1 MKRFGIAGLMA
12 LILLFAGAL
21 GAARQ
26 GIALLASAT
35 FAIAAL
41 LLGTAIL
48 GTVAREGVSRMRW
61 LGFAVFGWIYL
72 GMTFGPLPN
81 GNGVTIP
88 PLPTL
93 LLEKPLRDSAN
104 SFVNATAKPGVAPS
118 KTDPGM
124 TYPMSNFSCFSN
136 TRDSGPRPEP
146 FFVAGTTF
154 QVPVVPASTASPGA
168 GSAATP
174 AMTIAY
180 TPPVIDSLHL
190 RRILH
195 SIAAI
200 ACGLIGAG
208 IGWGFAAGP
217 RARAGS

>member
-1 MKRFGIAGLMA
+1 
-12 LILLFAGAL
+12 
-21 GAARQ
+21 
-26 GIALLASAT
+26 
-35 FAIAAL
+35 
-41 LLGTAIL
+41 
-48 GTVAREGVSRMRW
+48 MRW

-118 KTDPGM
+118 KTDPDM
-124 TYPMSNFSCFSN
+124 TYPMANFSCFSN
-136 TRDSGPRPEP
+136 TRDSGPRPES
-146 FFVAGTTF
+146 FFEGGTTF
-154 QVPVVPASTASPGA
+154 QVPVVPTSTASPEIGGA
-168 GSAATP
+168 APP
-174 AMTIAY
+174 AITIAY
-180 TPPVIDSLHL
+180 ASPVIDSLHL

-195 SIAAI
+195 SLGAI

-208 IGWGFAAGP
+208 IGWAFAAGP